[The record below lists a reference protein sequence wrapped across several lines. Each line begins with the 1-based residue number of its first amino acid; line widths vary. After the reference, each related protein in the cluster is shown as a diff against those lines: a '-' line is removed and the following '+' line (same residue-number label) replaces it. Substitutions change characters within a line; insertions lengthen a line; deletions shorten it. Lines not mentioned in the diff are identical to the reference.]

1 MVWFVVAV
9 IIILTAVAMVVAAR
23 LRDRRLE
30 RTVRVE
36 ITNRGNVKSSYQLRV
51 EDPDEVLSSR
61 FMLDGDPLPGLAS
74 FVDDPEDPE
83 DQEPAQAVP
92 SAGGGPKVPQK
103 PDPMK
108 TAAKAQE
115 AGSGLARVLATL
127 GSSLPRSIGAPLL
140 KAAGQLRQG
149 QGRVRRVQWYSG
161 MGASLRRRVGAV
173 PREPVGMQ
181 SLRRASS
188 QAWSETPSVRPG
200 YTLAVD
206 LVLRSAGSH
215 EHQVRPF
222 QVVSR
227 SVSGPDAP
235 LVIKDGDI
243 EIRGG
248 FWARRF
254 LPRVVLLVVAAA
266 LLALT
271 AGLATAG
278 IL

>member
-1 MVWFVVAV
+1 MVWIVVAV

-23 LRDRRLE
+23 IRDRQLE

-51 EDPDEVLSSR
+51 EDPDEVLRSQ

-74 FVDDPEDPE
+74 FIDDAEE
-83 DQEPAQAVP
+83 EEPAQAVP
-92 SAGGGPKVPQK
+92 SSSGRPKVPQAS
-103 PDPMK
+103 DAM
-108 TAAKAQE
+108 TTVAGAQK

-127 GSSLPRSIGAPLL
+127 GSSLPRSVGGPLL
-140 KAAGQLRQG
+140 KAASQLRQG
-149 QGRVRRVQWYSG
+149 QSRVRRVQSYTG
-161 MGASLRRRVGAV
+161 KAASVRRRMGAV
-173 PREPVGMQ
+173 PRQPSGKQ
-181 SLRRASS
+181 SLRRAGS

-200 YTLAVD
+200 YTLALD
-206 LVLRSAGSH
+206 LVLRSVGSH

-222 QVVSR
+222 QVISR
-227 SVSGPDAP
+227 PVSGPDVP
-235 LVIKDGDI
+235 MVIEEGDI

-254 LPRVVLLVVAAA
+254 LPQAVLLVVAAA
-266 LLALT
+266 LLALA

>member
-1 MVWFVVAV
+1 MVWIVVAV

-23 LRDRRLE
+23 IRDRQLE

-51 EDPDEVLSSR
+51 EDPDEVLSSQ

-74 FVDDPEDPE
+74 FIDDPE
-83 DQEPAQAVP
+83 DQEPARTVP
-92 SAGGGPKVPQK
+92 SAGGGPEAPQAL
-103 PDPMK
+103 DTMK
-108 TAAKAQE
+108 TAARAQT

-127 GSSLPRSIGAPLL
+127 GSSLPRSVGGPLL
-140 KAAGQLRQG
+140 KAANQLRQG
-149 QGRVRRVQWYSG
+149 QSRVRRVQWYSG
-161 MGASLRRRVGAV
+161 KAASVRRRMGAG
-173 PREPVGMQ
+173 PRQPLGMQ

-188 QAWSETPSVRPG
+188 QTWSETPSVRPG

-235 LVIKDGDI
+235 LVIKEGDI

-254 LPRVVLLVVAAA
+254 LPRAVLLVVAAA
-266 LLALT
+266 LLALA